1 MACYKLWQAVAAS
14 RGPPRRHGQ
23 HRPALSCWRSSV
35 NCRPWAWRP
44 LLPPTTI
51 HPPPRLPL
59 PHAVERVSIKDMV
72 YFDRGHGSRA
82 PDSNDTRGLI
92 NQIDKS
98 RFRQIHCSILV
109 QAQCIS
115 QAARNRAEQARRDT
129 AQRAET
135 QQVRQFCAHLFKGIW
150 DCPLRLK

>member
-1 MACYKLWQAVAAS
+1 MLQIMASSCSIKGPAA
-14 RGPPRRHGQ
+14 PPR
-23 HRPALSCWRSSV
+23 PASSCSV
-35 NCRPWAWRP
+35 
-44 LLPPTTI
+44 LLAIVRQLQALGMAPAPAPND
-51 HPPPRLPL
+51 HPSTAQTATA
-59 PHAVERVSIKDMV
+59 PHAVEMVSIKDMV